1 MPCIDQSQ
9 PDSEEP
15 IPKRMRT
22 LRDRVLNQKSRPLSS
37 PQLLRP
43 SLPPYLE
50 FVPQC
55 KVLLCNI
62 HGGCFT
68 CIELTHHLEQHH
80 ECSPETSD
88 RIAQS
93 ASALGV
99 VFARTAIQ
107 FPAPDAAPIKGLDVI
122 RGYKCIAAGNCPYLN
137 PKFTSFRM
145 HLSQM
150 HRSQLSEQQI
160 QFLYKEVNLQNLFAK
175 PFKPAYF
182 VVGSED
188 KALNT
193 PPVSV
198 TSKHRLGS
206 RTSTGQKQEEVID
219 LEHNEVIEREVR
231 ERSGFR
237 VGYCIDCTSNLA
249 QHGVQI
255 EYQNLTPALRRP
267 LHHGLQHD
275 EVCKRI
281 SLKNLPPSR
290 HLLRWYS
297 ALSEQI
303 PRKFIFAWLLIY

>member
-1 MPCIDQSQ
+1 M
-9 PDSEEP
+9 
-15 IPKRMRT
+15 
-22 LRDRVLNQKSRPLSS
+22 
-37 PQLLRP
+37 
-43 SLPPYLE
+43 
-50 FVPQC
+50 PQC

-68 CIELTHHLEQHH
+68 CIELSQHLEQHH
-80 ECSPETSD
+80 ESSPETCD
-88 RIAQS
+88 RISQL
-93 ASALGV
+93 ASTMGV

-107 FPAPDAAPIKGLDVI
+107 FPTPDAAPIKGLDVI

-137 PKFTSFRM
+137 PKFSSFRM

-160 QFLYKEVNLQNLFAK
+160 KFLYREVNLQNLFAK

-188 KALNT
+188 KAPNT

-198 TSKHRLGS
+198 TSKRRIGS
-206 RTSTGQKQEEVID
+206 RTSTSQKQEEVVD
-219 LEHNEVIEREVR
+219 LEHHEIIEREVR
-231 ERSGFR
+231 GRSRFR
-237 VGYCIDCTSNLA
+237 VGYRIDCTSNLA
-249 QHGVQI
+249 RHVVQI
-255 EYQNLTPALRRP
+255 EYQNLTPALRHL

-281 SLKNLPPSR
+281 SLKNLLPSR
-290 HLLRWYS
+290 HLLRWFS

-303 PRKFIFAWLLIY
+303 PRKFIFVWLLIYLTRNAMRKIQVPWM

>member
-1 MPCIDQSQ
+1 M
-9 PDSEEP
+9 
-15 IPKRMRT
+15 
-22 LRDRVLNQKSRPLSS
+22 
-37 PQLLRP
+37 
-43 SLPPYLE
+43 
-50 FVPQC
+50 PQC
-55 KVLLCNI
+55 KVLLCNV

-68 CIELTHHLEQHH
+68 CIELSHHLEQHH
-80 ECSPETSD
+80 QSSPETCD
-88 RIAQS
+88 RISQS
-93 ASALGV
+93 ASAMGV

-107 FPAPDAAPIKGLDVI
+107 YPAPDAAPIKGLDVI

-160 QFLYKEVNLQNLFAK
+160 KFLYREVNLQNLFAK

-193 PPVSV
+193 PPVSD
-198 TSKHRLGS
+198 TSKRRLGS

-219 LEHNEVIEREVR
+219 LEHNGVIEREVR
-231 ERSGFR
+231 GRSGFH
-237 VGYCIDCTSNLA
+237 VGHCIDSTSNLA
-249 QHGVQI
+249 QHVVQV
-255 EYQNLTPALRRP
+255 EYQNLTPALHLP

-281 SLKNLPPSR
+281 SLKNLLPNR

-303 PRKFIFAWLLIY
+303 PRKSIFAWLLTY

>member
-1 MPCIDQSQ
+1 MPSIDQSQ

-15 IPKRMRT
+15 IPKRTRT
-22 LRDRVLNQKSRPLSS
+22 LRNQILNKTRPPSS

-55 KVLLCNI
+55 KVLLCTI

-68 CIELTHHLEQHH
+68 CIEIAQHLEQQH
-80 ECSPETSD
+80 ESSPETCD
-88 RIAQS
+88 RITQS

-122 RGYKCIAAGNCPYLN
+122 RGYKCIAAENCPYLN

-160 QFLYKEVNLQNLFAK
+160 KFLYREVNLQNLFAK

-182 VVGSED
+182 VVSSEN

-198 TSKHRLGS
+198 TSKRRL
-206 RTSTGQKQEEVID
+206 TSTSQKQDEVVD

-231 ERSGFR
+231 GSSGFR
-237 VGYCIDCTSNLA
+237 VRYYIDRISSLPQKVDQTEYLNL
-249 QHGVQI
+249 I
-255 EYQNLTPALRRP
+255 PALRLP
-267 LHHGLQHD
+267 LYHGLQHD
-275 EVCKRI
+275 EVCRI
-281 SLKNLPPSR
+281 TSLKNLLPSR

>member
-1 MPCIDQSQ
+1 MPCIDQFQ

-15 IPKRMRT
+15 IPKRTRT
-22 LRDRVLNQKSRPLSS
+22 LRDRILNQKSRPPSS

-68 CIELTHHLEQHH
+68 CIEISQHLEQNH
-80 ECSPETSD
+80 ESSPETCD
-88 RIAQS
+88 RITQS

-107 FPAPDAAPIKGLDVI
+107 FPAPDAPPIKGLEVI
-122 RGYKCIAAGNCPYLN
+122 RGYKCMAAENCPYLN

-160 QFLYKEVNLQNLFAK
+160 KFLYREVNLQNLFAK

-182 VVGSED
+182 VVGSEN

-198 TSKHRLGS
+198 TSKHWLGS
-206 RTSTGQKQEEVID
+206 RTSMSQKQEEVVD
-219 LEHNEVIEREVR
+219 LEQNEVLEREVR
-231 ERSGFR
+231 GTSRLR
-237 VGYCIDCTSNLA
+237 VGYCIDRISNLDQKA
-249 QHGVQI
+249 VQT
-255 EYQNLTPALRRP
+255 EYLNLIPTLRRL

-275 EVCKRI
+275 EVCKRT
-281 SLKNLPPSR
+281 SLKNLLPSR

-303 PRKFIFAWLLIY
+303 PRKFIFAWLLIS